1 MVSLFK
7 TDLDLHLMR
16 KKTEPITNKIQ
27 IDLK

>member
-7 TDLDLHLMR
+7 TDLDLHLIQ
-16 KKTEPITNKIQ
+16 KTEPIANKIQ